1 MSSEEGV
8 IVVVA
13 AEGNDQLATEPE
25 TARDKH
31 GTSTKNEDPPEEL
44 PATEEAETGGEGGET
59 VSDEKNA
66 VTGTGQ
72 VTGDEIVQNEA
83 ENAGGTEGLLV
94 ESGEVE
100 VSVENAIDCTP
111 EIEREGLEAR
121 RASDVEAGDDPKSD
135 HAAAS
140 ATTAPVSSITFH
152 DLGYEV
158 TQKKF
163 FKRLPNKI
171 ILDFVRSAY

>member
-44 PATEEAETGGEGGET
+44 PATEEAETGGEDGET

-66 VTGTGQ
+66 VTGTEQ

-94 ESGEVE
+94 ESGEFE

-111 EIEREGLEAR
+111 EIERERLEAR
-121 RASDVEAGDDPKSD
+121 RASDVEARDDPKSD
-135 HAAAS
+135 HVAAS
-140 ATTAPVSSITFH
+140 ETAPVSSITFH